1 MPAMDPVITTERMTL
16 WQPHRRDHAGF
27 VALMASEAVRQH
39 LGNPATGKSEEFSRL
54 LRGAGSWS
62 LYGYGLFVCRLHGE
76 DDVIGIAGVF
86 HSWRGFAQGLDDVPE
101 AGWILAERYWGQG
114 LAREAMRASLK
125 WFDAV
130 HGRQRIAC
138 MIDQGNAASLKLAD
152 RLGFAR
158 YGTYEDEGRE
168 TLVLLERV

>member
-1 MPAMDPVITTERMTL
+1 MDPVITTERLTL
-16 WQPHRRDHAGF
+16 WQPHRRDHAGL
-27 VALMASEAVRQH
+27 VGLMAPEAVRRH
-39 LGNPATGKSEEFSRL
+39 LGNPATGPSEEFSRL

-62 LYGYGLFVCRLHGE
+62 LYGYGLFMCRLHE
-76 DDVIGIAGVF
+76 DDEVVGIAGVF

-101 AGWILAERYWGQG
+101 AGWIFAERCWGQG
-114 LAREAMRASLK
+114 LAREAMRAAIK
-125 WFDAV
+125 WFDTA

-138 MIDQGNAASLKLAD
+138 MIDESNAASMALAG

-158 YGTYEDEGRE
+158 YGEHAEDGRE